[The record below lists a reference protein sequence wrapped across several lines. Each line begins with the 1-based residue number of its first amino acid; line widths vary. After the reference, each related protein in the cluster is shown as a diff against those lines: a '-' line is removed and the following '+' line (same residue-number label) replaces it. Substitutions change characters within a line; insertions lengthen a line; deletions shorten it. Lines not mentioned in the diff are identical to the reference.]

1 MVIDVM
7 YEQRIKFC
15 SVQVVECAGFTSSY
29 QMNIVSSLPQSSI
42 LSPFLLFIIYVND
55 FSNYL
60 QFGSNISFAD
70 DADVFIADNQLQA
83 LCEKGNRELG
93 NNENWMIANKLSIN
107 INKTNYILF
116 QTPKSTKT
124 ISNLYLKFRN
134 ITVEKVFSTRFLG
147 VIINEK
153 LS

>member
-1 MVIDVM
+1 
-7 YEQRIKFC
+7 
-15 SVQVVECAGFTSSY
+15 
-29 QMNIVSSLPQSSI
+29 MNIVSSLPQSSI

-60 QFGSNISFAD
+60 QFGYNIYFAD
-70 DADVFIADNQLQA
+70 DTDVLIADNQLQA

-93 NNENWMIANKLSIN
+93 NIENGMIANKLSIN

-147 VIINEK
+147 VNE
-153 LS
+153 